1 MLAACVLLPQEFP
14 MFISVHKLRWFTRTC
29 QLTAVEV
36 LYVAF
41 FWALALD
48 SIPTSMA
55 VINFRVVGNNV
66 VLKVRSGRLRNFVSL
81 VDLNQP
87 LATDRKPPLAGS
99 GIRW

>member
-48 SIPTSMA
+48 TIPSSMA
-55 VINFRVVGNNV
+55 VINFRVLRDNV
-66 VLKVRSGRLRNFVSL
+66 VLKVRSSGLRNFLSGL
-81 VDLNQP
+81 SMIDLQP
-87 LATDRKPPLAGS
+87 TAHN
-99 GIRW
+99 